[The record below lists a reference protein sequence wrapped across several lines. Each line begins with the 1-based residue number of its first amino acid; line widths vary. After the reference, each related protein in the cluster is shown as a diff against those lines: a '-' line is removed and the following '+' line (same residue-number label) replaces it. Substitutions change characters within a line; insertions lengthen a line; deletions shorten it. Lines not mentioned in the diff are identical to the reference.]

1 MSFHR
6 NLIALALTLGCQAL
20 NTPIYFNG
28 EVLEAAGGE
37 SPPVS
42 NTLTLRFRNPTDRE
56 REILQMQTAALD
68 YGGEV
73 PWVARDKIHL
83 QLSYRVTNT
92 SDQDGVFNLLVDGA
106 SQYVAY
112 DSKTVAMA
120 IAENDDELG
129 TLFPLMTS
137 RPQMLAAGKSYSG
150 LLREDDFAEA
160 ELDADALGRWLD
172 TDTFAGVLINRS
184 EVFAPGTEP
193 IGMGLVPGFRT
204 AMGGVTMDPA
214 RLVVPAFVQV
224 TVNLQ
229 TNVAMKCE
237 YVVRVRDDDDR
248 LLHETGDTQ
257 FQVQPTEFA
266 PPATM

>member
-1 MSFHR
+1 MSSQR
-6 NLIALALTLGCQAL
+6 NHTNARVRRAGGLVALAPLTLALACQAL

-28 EVLEAAGGE
+28 EVLEAQGNE

-56 REILQMQTAALD
+56 RQILQEQTTALD

-73 PWVARDKIHL
+73 PWVARDKVHL
-83 QLSYRVTNT
+83 QLSYKVTNT
-92 SDQDGVFNLLVDGA
+92 SDQDGRFNLLVDGA
-106 SQYVAY
+106 SEFVAY

-120 IAENDDELG
+120 IAEEPGELG
-129 TLFPLMTS
+129 TLFPLMSS
-137 RPQMLAAGKSYSG
+137 RPQMLAAGQSASG

-160 ELDADALGRWLD
+160 ELDADALGRWNSAG
-172 TDTFAGVLINRS
+172 TFAGVLINRS
-184 EVFAPGTEP
+184 DVNP
-193 IGMGLVPGFRT
+193 IGMDMVPL
-204 AMGGVTMDPA
+204 

-224 TVNLQ
+224 MVNLQ
-229 TNVAMKCE
+229 TDVAMKCE

-257 FQVQPTEFA
+257 FQPAPTQFV
-266 PPATM
+266 PPAAP